1 MKWMNLTIAI
11 LDFGVRLYGG
21 SEPSKHLSKCLLWC
35 EKLNKSN
42 LIWIFLWRLKISEA
56 VCKRDW
62 HNVRSYLFSMCKNF
76 GLSVQWPLMTRQR
89 DVVVVRTALTA
100 AMVVPSTMFKVYDP
114 PNSETLVSK
123 LFQNFPV
130 INMTWE
136 AVHIKFL
143 IRKLV
148 FTIIPI
154 AHEGSNILIS
164 HLFRM
169 IVWTLGC
176 TFSQEPVIIWPESK
190 PLYSAQV

>member
-1 MKWMNLTIAI
+1 MVALNCQNTYQNACYDAKNWTNRTW
-11 LDFGVRLYGG
+11 
-21 SEPSKHLSKCLLWC
+21 SEFFYDGWKFRRQC
-35 EKLNKSN
+35 
-42 LIWIFLWRLKISEA
+42 
-56 VCKRDW
+56 V
-62 HNVRSYLFSMCKNF
+62 NVIDITWGRIYFSMCKNF

>member
-1 MKWMNLTIAI
+1 MLCAARWSGWTWQSPFWI
-11 LDFGVRLYGG
+11 LAFACMVALNCQNTYQNACYDAKNWTNRTW
-21 SEPSKHLSKCLLWC
+21 SEFFYDGWKFQRQC
-35 EKLNKSN
+35 
-42 LIWIFLWRLKISEA
+42 
-56 VCKRDW
+56 V
-62 HNVRSYLFSMCKNF
+62 NVIDITWGRIYFSMCKNF

-143 IRKLV
+143 IRKL
-148 FTIIPI
+148 FYDNPHSTWRQQY
-154 AHEGSNILIS
+154 SNLTSI
-164 HLFRM
+164 
-169 IVWTLGC
+169 
-176 TFSQEPVIIWPESK
+176 
-190 PLYSAQV
+190 

>member
-21 SEPSKHLSKCLLWC
+21 SELSKHLSKCLLWC
-35 EKLNKSN
+35 EKLNKLN
-42 LIWIFLWRLKISEA
+42 LIRIFYDGWKFRRQC
-56 VCKRDW
+56 V
-62 HNVRSYLFSMCKNF
+62 NVIDITWGRIYFSMCKNF

-114 PNSETLVSK
+114 PYSETLVSK

-164 HLFRM
+164 HT
-169 IVWTLGC
+169 I
-176 TFSQEPVIIWPESK
+176 
-190 PLYSAQV
+190 